1 MRPFKPASKKSN
13 SPIDEEL
20 FLRAARAYA
29 LKRFPNPDRKGCPT
43 TAEIGAMARREVT
56 FTSIGARA
64 EHLATC
70 SPCFSEYL
78 AVRERWKRRRRQTI
92 AILATAAGLAA
103 AVIGVISVREPV
115 PVRLPNPPP
124 VAEQRRPDAEL
135 RSATL
140 DLRPLDATRGEPNI
154 STAAPLLAKANLR
167 LTILLP
173 TGSDEGNYEFQIR
186 DGRGSPRIQGA
197 GIAVIRNYMTT
208 IETALDLR
216 PLNPG
221 QFTWA
226 IRRTG
231 ETSWRTYP
239 LKVH

>member
-1 MRPFKPASKKSN
+1 
-13 SPIDEEL
+13 
-20 FLRAARAYA
+20 
-29 LKRFPNPDRKGCPT
+29 
-43 TAEIGAMARREVT
+43 MARREVT

-70 SPCFSEYL
+70 SPCFSEYF
-78 AVRERWKRRRRQTI
+78 AAREKWKQQRRQTI

-103 AVIGVISVREPV
+103 AILGVILVREPV
-115 PVRLPNPPP
+115 PVRLPNAPP
-124 VAEQRRPDAEL
+124 VAEQRRPDPEL
-135 RSATL
+135 RSAIL
-140 DLRPLDATRGEPNI
+140 DLRPLDVTRGEPNI
-154 STAAPLLAKANLR
+154 SPAAPLLAKANLR

-173 TGSDEGNYEFQIR
+173 IGSDEGNYEFQIR
-186 DGRGSPRIQGA
+186 DGRGAPLIQGA
-197 GIAVIRNYMTT
+197 GMAIIRNYITT

-221 QFTWA
+221 QFTWV